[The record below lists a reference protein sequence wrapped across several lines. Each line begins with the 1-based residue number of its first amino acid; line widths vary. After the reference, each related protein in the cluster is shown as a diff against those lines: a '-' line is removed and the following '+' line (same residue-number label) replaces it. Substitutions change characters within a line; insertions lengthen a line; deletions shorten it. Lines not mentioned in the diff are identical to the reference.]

1 MAASLW
7 AAVLSPV
14 FLVSACDWFEE
25 NEVRLEGTRISIL
38 EEDEGIRVDPEAAG
52 IIVHLPRPELNPQW
66 GQAGGNAKHVMG
78 HLGAPG
84 ILETVWSESVGDG
97 SDSEHRLL
105 STPIVA
111 NGIVYT
117 IDVYSLVRAVD
128 ANTGDDI
135 WDVNV
140 TSPDDEWF
148 SFGGEGSMGGGIAYE
163 DDRLFITTGFAQVVA
178 LNAISGEEV
187 WRQSLPSP
195 MRAPPTVADGRVYVI
210 TIDNQAYALD
220 AENGDKLWSHSGIVE
235 TAGVLGGAGPAV
247 SNDVVIV
254 PYSSGEINALR
265 ASNGRP
271 LWSDNLG
278 AINRLDAVSSLADI
292 RGRPAIDGSRVIA
305 ISHAGRMVALD
316 LRSGLRVWE
325 KNIGG
330 IQSPWVAGNFI
341 YVLAEN
347 NKLVC
352 MTKKDGYV
360 IWISQLLKYEDP
372 DDEED
377 PIIWS
382 GPVLAGDRL
391 IVTGSHGFVA
401 SISPYNGV
409 LLGQVEMPDPV
420 KVEPVVANG
429 KVYILTDDAELIAL
443 Q

>member
-1 MAASLW
+1 MWPVVLFAA
-7 AAVLSPV
+7 
-14 FLVSACDWFEE
+14 FLVSGCEWFQE
-25 NEVRLEGTRISIL
+25 NEVRLEGERISIL

-52 IIVHLPRPELNPQW
+52 ISVYLPRPKLNPQW

-84 ILETVWSESVGDG
+84 ALQTVWAESAGDG
-97 SDSEHRLL
+97 SDSELRLL

-117 IDVYSLVRAVD
+117 IDVYSIVHALD
-128 ANTGDDI
+128 ANTGEEI
-135 WDVNV
+135 WDVDV
-140 TSPDDEWF
+140 TSAEDEWF

-163 DDRLFITTGFAQVVA
+163 GDRLFVTTGFAQVVA
-178 LNAISGEEV
+178 LNAGSGEEV

-195 MRAPPTVADGRVYVI
+195 MRAPPTTANDRVYVI

-235 TAGVLGGAGPAV
+235 AAGVLGGAGPAV
-247 SNDVVIV
+247 SKDVVIV

-278 AINRLDAVSSLADI
+278 AINKLDAVSSLADI
-292 RGRPAIDGSRVIA
+292 RGRPAIDGSRIIA
-305 ISHAGRMVALD
+305 NSHAGRMVALD

-330 IQSPWVAGNFI
+330 IQSPWVAGDFI

-347 NKLVC
+347 NKLIC
-352 MTKKDGYV
+352 MTKKDGFV
-360 IWISQLLKYEDP
+360 IWISRLLKYEDP

-377 PIIWS
+377 LIIWS

-391 IVTGSHGFVA
+391 IVTGSHGFA
-401 SISPYNGV
+401 AAISPYNGV
-409 LLGQVEMPDPV
+409 LLGQIELPDPV

>member
-1 MAASLW
+1 MWPVVLFAA
-7 AAVLSPV
+7 
-14 FLVSACDWFEE
+14 FLVSGCEWFQE
-25 NEVRLEGTRISIL
+25 NEVRLEGERISIL

-52 IIVHLPRPELNPQW
+52 ISVYLPRPKLNPQW

-84 ILETVWSESVGDG
+84 ALQTVWAESAGDG
-97 SDSEHRLL
+97 SDSELRLL

-117 IDVYSLVRAVD
+117 IDVYSIVHAFD
-128 ANTGDDI
+128 ANTGEEI
-135 WDVNV
+135 WDVDV
-140 TSPDDEWF
+140 TSAEDEWF

-163 DDRLFITTGFAQVVA
+163 GDRLFVTTGFAQVVA
-178 LNAISGEEV
+178 LNAGSGEEV

-195 MRAPPTVADGRVYVI
+195 MRAPPTTANDRVYVI

-235 TAGVLGGAGPAV
+235 AAGVLGGAGPAV
-247 SNDVVIV
+247 SKDVVIV

-278 AINRLDAVSSLADI
+278 AINKLDAVSSLADI
-292 RGRPAIDGSRVIA
+292 RGRPAIDGSRIIA

-330 IQSPWVAGNFI
+330 IQSPWVAGDFI

-347 NKLVC
+347 NKLIC
-352 MTKKDGYV
+352 MTKKDGFV
-360 IWISQLLKYEDP
+360 IWISRLLKYEDP

-377 PIIWS
+377 LII
-382 GPVLAGDRL
+382 
-391 IVTGSHGFVA
+391 
-401 SISPYNGV
+401 
-409 LLGQVEMPDPV
+409 
-420 KVEPVVANG
+420 
-429 KVYILTDDAELIAL
+429 
-443 Q
+443 